1 MNVLMLTDFSSN
13 ARHSHRYA
21 LELYK
26 EENIT
31 SFLLH
36 VKKPCL
42 NSAKCS
48 GKCKLGLH
56 QKLIHDAKDL
66 INSENQTTPKAI
78 LTEGSFI
85 EAVRSTV
92 IKHNIDVLVIGAKG
106 KSAEDQQAIGRNT
119 HAIATKVKCPVL
131 IVFENSP
138 IRIPQSV
145 LFPVNY
151 TDALYP
157 VCLNKLQTLPNW
169 KELSINILELKPLT
183 AAQHI
188 LLGSKQI
195 LEDSLKAH
203 SVEFITSASPDM
215 QLTHEAK
222 NYNLMVFAAKNL
234 SVGNQIFSELRKNK
248 EAFHFQTPLFV
259 LHA

>member
-1 MNVLMLTDFSSN
+1 MLTDFSSN
-13 ARHSHRYA
+13 ASHSHRYA
-21 LELYK
+21 SALYSD
-26 EENIT
+26 ENVN

-42 NSAKCS
+42 NSKKCS
-48 GKCKLGLH
+48 GKCKLGLY
-56 QKLIHDAKDL
+56 QKLVEQAKQL
-66 INSENQTTPKAI
+66 TNTENQKVPKAI

-85 EAVRSTV
+85 EEVRSAV

-106 KSAEDQQAIGRNT
+106 KSTDSQEAIGSNT

-138 IRIPQSV
+138 ISIPQSV

-157 VCLNKLQTLPNW
+157 VCLNKLETLPNW
-169 KELSINILELKPLT
+169 EKLSINILELKPLT
-183 AAQHI
+183 TAQHI
-188 LLGSKQI
+188 LLSSKQI
-195 LEDSLKAH
+195 LEDSLKKH
-203 SVEFITSASPDM
+203 SIEFINSATIDT
-215 QLTHEAK
+215 QLTQEAAQ
-222 NYNLMVFAAKNL
+222 YNMMVYAAKNL
-234 SVGNQIFSELRKNK
+234 SVGNQIFSELKKNK
-248 EAFHFQTPLFV
+248 EASSFQTPLFV